1 MVSVDLIIV
10 SSYVDYILVTDIDEK
25 LITEFKVEMTDFGL
39 LSFFLG
45 MEVQQ
50 HKDGVL
56 RQKEYA
62 QKILKKF

>member
-39 LSFFLG
+39 LCPSSWEWRYSNIR
-45 MEVQQ
+45 MEFYV
-50 HKDGVL
+50 
-56 RQKEYA
+56 
-62 QKILKKF
+62 KKNMHRKS